1 MSWFDGDLTYK
12 QMLLT
17 NKFRSGA
24 AMKTSPTKPSMTFY
38 TVTIDGESFDTT
50 ASNPNA
56 AISKCAYKFAFRHG
70 ERVELVQYNIRNG
83 KIRVHVK
90 EG

>member
-1 MSWFDGDLTYK
+1 
-12 QMLLT
+12 
-17 NKFRSGA
+17 
-24 AMKTSPTKPSMTFY
+24 MKTSSTKPSMPIY
-38 TVTIDGESFDTT
+38 RVTINGEEFDTT
-50 ASNPNA
+50 ASSPQA